1 MCLTRSSCSPFLCA
15 PPFLSS
21 SAVRWHSNVWAYLNT
36 YMLHNGYSGEIGT
49 PGNGILDGHEHY
61 FMNNKASVNDCV
73 IYDCC
78 EQSRCNYKRGL
89 LLTVYFRPL
98 STLCRWYFSRMIGSS
113 FQYARDGARQWR

>member
-36 YMLHNGYSGEIGT
+36 YMLHNGYS
-49 PGNGILDGHEHY
+49 GNGILDGHEHY